1 MICKAVFEEAES
13 SLSRLPSPNK
23 QYWHRDASRSPR
35 PLTRHQPNSAT
46 ERAQWPRRPAH
57 PPKDDRRRPSFQAI
71 ALQPLSR
78 QAQCSHGDEN
88 AIGVWHYWG
97 FHRVDRN
104 QELDRQKV
112 EAWLKSTVPCRVA
125 RGVSRKNRW
134 KKSANSLIRGHT
146 RRLASE
152 RGEFSPNGVAIWIF
166 ASGRVKGT

>member
-1 MICKAVFEEAES
+1 MEKRLRPHAVTCITSVSVENRWSGCVQGCRAARQMICKAVFEEAES

-97 FHRVDRN
+97 FHRWT
-104 QELDRQKV
+104 
-112 EAWLKSTVPCRVA
+112 EAKNWIARKSKLGSNPRFHA
-125 RGVSRKNRW
+125 GQQ
-134 KKSANSLIRGHT
+134 
-146 RRLASE
+146 
-152 RGEFSPNGVAIWIF
+152 SPM
-166 ASGRVKGT
+166 